1 MAARKENDD
10 SPLVQR
16 PAANK
21 LLFKVVEIDLK
32 TPLLDQQDFGGR
44 LEAALEFLVY
54 VGLDFVPRRQIK
66 GTHLEWG
73 IVWGKKL
80 SAGLRNWAIQN
91 QGVPDPR
98 MLNDLQPNLRWQSC
112 GAYGRIVNRSPWVF

>member
-98 MLNDLQPNLRWQSC
+98 MLNDLQPN
-112 GAYGRIVNRSPWVF
+112 